1 MYKEYQV
8 KITLPK
14 SISKIIDE
22 YAEAYQNYNC
32 DADYQT
38 AIDNI
43 FGVSLLEYLVQI
55 KTQTAALNNQEDAT
69 NEEKAELLKA
79 LMDAYALL
87 ELSATS
93 DCRKSNY
100 ARKREWMMKNYNTIS
115 GKNDTE

>member
-32 DADYQT
+32 DADYQS
-38 AIDNI
+38 AIENI

-93 DCRKSNY
+93 DCRQSNY
-100 ARKREWMMKNYNTIS
+100 ARKREWATHNYNAIK
-115 GKNDTE
+115 GDCNE

>member
-32 DADYQT
+32 DADYQS

-79 LMDAYALL
+79 LIDAYTIL

-93 DCRKSNY
+93 ESRQSNY
-100 ARKREWMMKNYNTIS
+100 ARKREWLTHTYNAIK
-115 GKNDTE
+115 GDCNE